1 MNSMFLVC
9 FLALMAFQ
17 LFLNLKHWT
26 RQPKATARL
35 YTFIT
40 ILTLGLFFCAAFGYR
55 PPMPTRFFIDR
66 VSPWIFSMIHPQ

>member
-1 MNSMFLVC
+1 MNPQFLVW
-9 FLALMAFQ
+9 FLVLVAYH

-35 YTFIT
+35 STFIY
-40 ILTLGLFFCAAFGYR
+40 ILTLGLFLCVAFGYR

-66 VSPWIFSMIHPQ
+66 VSPWIFSIIHPQ